1 MPVPAVLGR
10 ARELVQPTLR
20 RAVDTLVDNLRV
32 PAAYQMGW
40 VEADGSP
47 IPNGGGK
54 GIRPALAIVSAEAVG
69 ADPVVAIDG
78 AAAVELIHNFSLIH
92 DDIVDDDE
100 ERRHRPTVWK
110 LWGQGDAIIVGD
122 AMHTLAFEL
131 LLSPADASRGRV
143 DAARRLARGT
153 TAMIAGQNADMSF
166 EERDDVTFDECLAME
181 ANKTGALLAYSAS
194 VGAVMADA
202 EAITIDALEGF
213 GAAIGIAFQAV
224 DDLLGIWGDPAVTG
238 KAVGNDLRERKRSMP
253 VTAAIESGTGEAE
266 VIADMYVSQE
276 PLTDAQVEQLSGLV
290 DRAGGRERTEGVA
303 REHLAEALAHLE
315 GADLVEGPAQE
326 LRDLAHFIVGRTY

>member
-1 MPVPAVLGR
+1 MPAPAVLGR
-10 ARELVQPTLR
+10 ARELVLPTLR
-20 RAVDTLVDNLRV
+20 AAVDSLVENLRV

-54 GIRPALAIVSAEAVG
+54 GIRPTLAIVSAEAVG
-69 ADPVVAIDG
+69 ADPAIAIDA
-78 AAAVELIHNFSLIH
+78 AAAVELIHNFSLVH

-110 LWGQGDAIIVGD
+110 LWGEGDAIIVGD

-131 LLSPADASRGRV
+131 LLAPADPSRGRV
-143 DAARRLARGT
+143 EAARRLARGT

-166 EERDDVTFDECLAME
+166 ERRDDVSFDECLDME
-181 ANKTGALLAYSAS
+181 ANKTGALLAYSSA
-194 VGAVMADA
+194 VGAVMAGADST
-202 EAITIDALEGF
+202 TIDALDGY

-224 DDLLGIWGDPAVTG
+224 DDLLGIWGDPAATG

-253 VTAAIESGTGEAE
+253 VTAAIESGMGESEAIGE
-266 VIADMYVSQE
+266 MYASAD
-276 PLTDAQVEQLSGLV
+276 PLSDAQVDQLSDLI
-290 DRAGGRERTEGVA
+290 DRAGGRERTEAVA
-303 REHLAEALAHLE
+303 REHLTQALACLDSAE
-315 GADLVEGPAQE
+315 LVEGPAQD